1 MTSSSGFFW
10 KSCCEG
16 GDASVEAA
24 HQCATMDATDQA
36 ATLGGRNPP
45 STLAA
50 RNRCDDFSAK
60 VTR

>member
-1 MTSSSGFFW
+1 MTSSSRFFW
-10 KSCCEG
+10 KNSYEG

-24 HQCATMDATDQA
+24 HRCATTDATDHA
-36 ATLGGRNPP
+36 ATLGARNPP

-60 VTR
+60 VAR